1 MSQSILVDSDI
12 LIDHLRKEK
21 HALAFLSS
29 EIEKG
34 SFLFVSVISR
44 IEILA
49 GMRKGEEVAVGQLF
63 ELLMPIPVDE
73 AIADRAGD
81 YLRKYC
87 KSHGLNI
94 GDAIIAATAGEM
106 SLNLATLNVKHY
118 CMKDIGLLEAY
129 KKGGGGD

>member
-1 MSQSILVDSDI
+1 MSRSILVDSDV
-12 LIDHLRKEK
+12 LIDHLRKER

-29 EIEKG
+29 EIDKG
-34 SFLFVSVISR
+34 SFLFASVISR

-49 GMRKGEEVAVGQLF
+49 GMRKGEEDAVNRLF
-63 ELLMPIPVDE
+63 ELLIPIQVDE

-81 YLRKYC
+81 YLRKYT

-94 GDAIIAATAGEM
+94 GDAVIAATAGEL

-118 CMKDIGLLEAY
+118 CMKDIQLLEAY
-129 KKGGGGD
+129 KKGG